1 MESGARHAFLDAACH
16 DAPELKYMV
25 KQLLREDE
33 RAGSFLK
40 KPLFDLSVDITASG
54 VDGTDRTVRRSPRF
68 KEGEVIARRFSVI
81 RLIARGGMGEVY
93 EVEDHLL
100 QCSRVASKIVRPEI
114 AADPEASHRFM
125 QEVLL
130 ARQVSHPNLCPIYEI
145 FRCDEA
151 PPAFLFLTMK
161 LLAGDTLDAYI
172 RKGLL
177 ISRDEAL
184 EIFRQMRS
192 RPLPFTAMRVP
203 PSVR

>member
-1 MESGARHAFLDAACH
+1 
-16 DAPELKYMV
+16 MV
-25 KQLLREDE
+25 EHQLLREDE

-100 QCSRVASKIVRPEI
+100 QCSRVALKIVRPEI

-125 QEVLL
+125 QEVYWPGRSAIPTCVRSTKSSAATKL
-130 ARQVSHPNLCPIYEI
+130 RQHFC
-145 FRCDEA
+145 F
-151 PPAFLFLTMK
+151 
-161 LLAGDTLDAYI
+161 
-172 RKGLL
+172 
-177 ISRDEAL
+177 
-184 EIFRQMRS
+184 
-192 RPLPFTAMRVP
+192 
-203 PSVR
+203 